1 MIKPVRQRWGRVSLL
16 IALAVIG
23 PLLNTTAS
31 AEERFQVNDFQL
43 TGMCEK
49 FVPEYELASFEIED
63 DSVSL
68 PMIVSRDP
76 STVQIDVQSV
86 FFKPFLRGLLFTRTT
101 DAKSESV
108 LHCAHFKT
116 HVDFVLLERSEKW
129 MIFESGARQATEVHF
144 HSYVGCGTSC
154 IYGRSETIVFF
165 DEPMVPPE
173 EEGWLHSKPVP
184 PLYIH
189 NGDAYPNE
197 YPSRWFRS
205 YLTDDEIQ
213 KFDGVI
219 DGG

>member
-1 MIKPVRQRWGRVSLL
+1 MTKPVRQRWGRALLL
-16 IALAVIG
+16 IASAVIG
-23 PLLNTTAS
+23 ALPHATAS
-31 AEERFQVNDFQL
+31 AEERFQVADFQL
-43 TGMCEK
+43 TGMCKK
-49 FVPEYELASFEIED
+49 FVPEYDLTSFEIED

-76 STVQIDVQSV
+76 STAQIDVQSV
-86 FFKPFLRGLLFTRTT
+86 FFKPFLRGLLITRTSDT
-101 DAKSESV
+101 KSEAV

-165 DEPMVPPE
+165 DDPIVPPE
-173 EEGWLHSKPVP
+173 EEGWLHSQPMP

-197 YPSRWFRS
+197 HPSRWFVS
-205 YLTDDEIQ
+205 YLTDDERAI
-213 KFDGVI
+213 FDGVVN
-219 DGG
+219 D